1 MVDISDEELLAE
13 LGVSV
18 EAKQTRTHSP
28 REERIISGFE
38 DILRFYEEHNRAPM
52 HGEQRDI
59 FERIYAV
66 RLDRIRELQ
75 ECHDLLADLDRHG
88 LLDASK
94 APAQAILDDL
104 DDEELLAELGLQG
117 PPEGD
122 ITELRHVQSR
132 EERRAA
138 EEIANRDPC
147 PDFEKFEPLFER
159 VKSELAA
166 KHREARRF
174 GKDASISLAEFFI
187 LGGQIVYVAEVGDTI
202 RAPNGEFDARL
213 RVIYSNGTQSNLLR
227 RSLQRAL
234 YKDDTGRRVTD
245 SSAGPLF
252 GDVAGDDE
260 QENGTIYVLRSNST
274 HPYVAEHRELIHKI
288 GYTSGSV
295 ETRISGAE
303 HDATYLLSTVDVI
316 AQYQLYG
323 VSRRL
328 EKLIHTIFSPAL
340 LDMTI
345 LDRFGKPV
353 RPREWFLIPLSAID
367 EAVEKIRDGTITDYR
382 YDTKQARFVKR

>member
-1 MVDISDEELLAE
+1 MVDISDDELLAE

-18 EAKQTRTHSP
+18 ESKQTRTHSP
-28 REERIISGFE
+28 SGERIIAGFE

-66 RLDRIRELQ
+66 RLDRLRELQ
-75 ECHDLLADLDRHG
+75 ECHELLADLDRHG

-104 DDEELLAELGLQG
+104 DDEELLAELGLEG
-117 PPEGD
+117 RSEGD

-202 RAPNGEFDARL
+202 RAPNGDFDARL

-382 YDTKQARFVKR
+382 YDTKQARFVRR